1 MPPRR
6 RASSPGVGSP
16 RSEVAVC
23 PDGATRPNGAPRRDG
38 ATRRDRGAGPNGAS
52 RPEGAAQSH
61 RSPAAHGVAEPVGA
75 VAGRLFVVATPIG
88 TLGDFS
94 PRARE
99 VLAAVSLILAEDT
112 RQTARLLAHFAIRTP
127 MRAFHDHNEEQ
138 VTPALIARLAA
149 GEDIALVSDAGTPLM
164 SDPGYRLVR
173 ACRDAGIEVRCVPG
187 PSAITAALSVAGVAP
202 LPFTFA
208 GFPPARAGARAA
220 FLGRLAA
227 FDHTLVLF
235 LSPHRLAA
243 ELAACVAAFGADRE
257 GALLA
262 ELSKLYERCRRAPL
276 GELAARA
283 AAEPARGEYTLVVAP
298 PAPAVALQV
307 TPAEAGRALQA
318 ALERGLDLAAARR
331 AAAQE
336 LGVSRREFYA
346 LLMPR

>member
-1 MPPRR
+1 MP
-6 RASSPGVGSP
+6 ACSSAGGPQGVPPLSQ
-16 RSEVAVC
+16 
-23 PDGATRPNGAPRRDG
+23 
-38 ATRRDRGAGPNGAS
+38 
-52 RPEGAAQSH
+52 GAARQDSASH
-61 RSPAAHGVAEPVGA
+61 PDAAPPGA
-75 VAGRLFVVATPIG
+75 LVGRLFVVATPIG

-94 PRARE
+94 SRARE
-99 VLAAVSLILAEDT
+99 VLAAVKLILAEDT

-127 MRAFHDHNEEQ
+127 MRAFHDHNEDQ
-138 VTPALIARLAA
+138 VTPTLIARLAA
-149 GEDIALVSDAGTPLM
+149 GDDLALVSDAGTPLM

-173 ACRDAGIEVRCVPG
+173 SCRDAGIEVRCVPG

-243 ELAACVAAFGADRE
+243 ELAACQAAFGANRE
-257 GALLA
+257 AALLA
-262 ELSKLYERCRRAPL
+262 ELSKLYERCWRGPL
-276 GELAARA
+276 GELAGRA
-283 AAEPARGEYTLVVAP
+283 AVEQARGEYTLVVAP
-298 PAPAVALQV
+298 PAPPVAHAV

-318 ALERGLDLAAARR
+318 VLDRGLDLAAARR

-336 LGVSRREFYA
+336 LKMSRRELYA
-346 LLMPR
+346 LLMSR